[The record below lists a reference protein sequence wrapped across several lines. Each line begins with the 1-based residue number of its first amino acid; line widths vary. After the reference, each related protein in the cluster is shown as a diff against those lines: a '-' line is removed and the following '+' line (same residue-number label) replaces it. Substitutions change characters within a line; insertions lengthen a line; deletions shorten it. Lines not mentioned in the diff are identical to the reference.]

1 MGLFDRYTKYDY
13 NEKDYGCRSG
23 QVWKCDNQY
32 LIIDDVLC
40 IEKYDIIKP
49 KMFNSVITSPPYN
62 ANERYLYQNSFND
75 NKSDFVDWQ
84 LKVINLIDR
93 LTKGYLNY
101 NISYNSNATSDYI
114 DIVYNAIKRT
124 DFNLIDTVV
133 WTKNRGYFGDSF
145 KYLFRRFEYIFMFNN
160 DKHEEYK
167 CRPKSNVLNIT
178 NHSQAVKGFNA
189 SFPPELVDYFL
200 DLTTN
205 KNDIVLETFA
215 GTGTVL
221 IQCYKRKRIS
231 YNIEINPDFAN
242 IILNRFNIETGK
254 EPELLTEV
262 K

>member
-1 MGLFDRYTKYDY
+1 MALFDRYTKYDY
-13 NEKDYGCRSG
+13 NQKDYGCRSG

-62 ANERYLYQNSFND
+62 ANTSDLYKNSFND
-75 NKSDFVDWQ
+75 NKS
-84 LKVINLIDR
+84 
-93 LTKGYLNY
+93 
-101 NISYNSNATSDYI
+101 
-114 DIVYNAIKRT
+114 
-124 DFNLIDTVV
+124 
-133 WTKNRGYFGDSF
+133 
-145 KYLFRRFEYIFMFNN
+145 
-160 DKHEEYK
+160 
-167 CRPKSNVLNIT
+167 
-178 NHSQAVKGFNA
+178 
-189 SFPPELVDYFL
+189 
-200 DLTTN
+200 
-205 KNDIVLETFA
+205 DIVLETFA

-231 YNIEINPDFAN
+231 YNIEINPEFAN